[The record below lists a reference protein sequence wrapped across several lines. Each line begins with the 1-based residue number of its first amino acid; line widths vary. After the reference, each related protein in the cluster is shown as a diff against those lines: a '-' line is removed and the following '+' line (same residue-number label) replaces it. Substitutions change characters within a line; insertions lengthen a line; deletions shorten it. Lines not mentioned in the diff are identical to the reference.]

1 MLGAPKPVAVHAWP
15 QQMPL
20 AVDALRSNLGLTVIS
35 VATPATHDR
44 LLARQ
49 LIRNALRTLVGKFL
63 DRPAASIALV
73 SHPGQ
78 GISLDFSFAQLHLSV
93 SHMPSSSVAAIS
105 RRSAIGVDVM
115 HVGGLAGD
123 MPDWAQ
129 VALDYLGPAEAA
141 QLLFSSPAHRPAA
154 FAEAWTRHEACL
166 KCFGLELTEWTP
178 ALARQLASC
187 QVMGLSLPDHCCGT
201 VAIAKAFALES
212 MESLAN

>member
-73 SHPGQ
+73 SQPVQ
-78 GISLDFSFAQLHLSV
+78 GISLDFSVAQGHLSV
-93 SHMPSSSVAAIS
+93 SHMPSLSVAAIS

>member
-1 MLGAPKPVAVHAWP
+1 MLGAPKPVAVYAWP

-78 GISLDFSFAQLHLSV
+78 GISLDFSVAQLHLSV
-93 SHMPSSSVAAIS
+93 SHMPSLSVAAIS

-115 HVGGLAGD
+115 HVGGLAAD
-123 MPDWAQ
+123 MPDWAL

-141 QLLFSSPAHRPAA
+141 QLHISSPAHRPAA

-178 ALARQLASC
+178 ALASQLASC
-187 QVMGLSLPDHCCGT
+187 QVMGLSLPDHCRGT

>member
-1 MLGAPKPVAVHAWP
+1 MPDAPKLVAVHVWP
-15 QQMPL
+15 EQMPL
-20 AVDALRSNLGLTVIS
+20 AVSALASGAGLTVIGI
-35 VATPATHDR
+35 VTPATHQR
-44 LLARQ
+44 RLARQ
-49 LIRNALRTLVGKFL
+49 LIRNALRTLLGQFL
-63 DRPAASIALV
+63 GQPAASMALV
-73 SHPGQ
+73 SQPGHA
-78 GISLDFSFAQLHLSV
+78 ISLDLSGVQLRMSIT
-93 SHMPSSSVAAIS
+93 HMPGFSVAAIS

-115 HVGGLAGD
+115 HVGGLAAD

-141 QLLFSSPAHRPAA
+141 QLHISSPAHRPAA